1 MEGGIAPTSQLL
13 FRACEEGNF
22 ENARRLLEPPEE
34 EEAGVGA
41 PQVPVDCTDDDGN
54 SALQFA
60 AGNGHEQL
68 VRFLLM
74 KGASVDSRNHYGWTP
89 LMQAGRFGHLDV
101 AQVLLENGA
110 DANAANKLGAG
121 VLTAAA
127 RGGHPGLA
135 RALLESGARAP
146 DPGPGDTTGPGPGP
160 ARCGEEDNDEGERD
174 RATGDLTP
182 LMVAAQHGRE
192 AAVRVLLEWGSAA
205 GQAGHTSGWSAL
217 MLAALS
223 GELGVAQQ
231 LIDRGA
237 DPNLTNA
244 AGMTAFEIA
253 CTAKQR
259 EMRHYLDSKTTNRP
273 KSDEEK
279 RRPDIFCALKLGSYP
294 LVKEI
299 LDEDANQANI
309 VNADGASPLMIAAM
323 TGQLELVQLL
333 CERNSDIDKQDGVHG
348 WTALM
353 QATYHGSKD
362 VVKYLLNQGADVNLC
377 AKDGVTAFDLVM
389 LLNDP
394 DTELVRLLAS
404 VCMQVDKERS
414 KPKSKTVPRSRS
426 KLSLNIPAPPED
438 KGGLKSWWNRM
449 SNRFRKL
456 KLTRT
461 LRQGFSSNRLAPFL
475 DDPKIGLDSTMK
487 ATQKDDS
494 NDSAL
499 TSAGNIDF
507 SMAWTSQSKNGGH
520 GHTCTEKDD
529 VLLTTMLR
537 NGAPFTRLPSDK
549 LKAVIPPF
557 LPPSNFEVWS
567 SDRIR
572 MNKDGKMEHT
582 ALSMPRRFAK
592 ANFNSSG
599 NSDITSVSRM
609 GKSVK
614 LPPIPNL
621 TRSPTSPQ
629 NSGHFNYSP
638 HSSGGSN
645 GVAGV
650 NRHCIGES
658 HNRSGGSSDSVLS
671 QIAAQR
677 RKAAGLPDLKTTRSE
692 ILPQLIFVETNL
704 PELPASST
712 ADNCIVQKCSQQ
724 RPSSGTSSNS
734 KSTSPTLT
742 PSPSPTPKSPQGESS
757 LSSSSHQH
765 SKNSGGS
772 SSGTL
777 TDEDELSS
785 ILKKLSLEKYQP
797 IFEEQEV
804 DMEAFLTLT
813 DGDLKELGVKTDG
826 SRQQILAAITE
837 LNAGKGRERQIL
849 QETIH
854 NFHSSFGSSASNS
867 RQLNFQQ
874 SPIAWIGRPT
884 TTVDKR

>member
-1 MEGGIAPTSQLL
+1 MESGIPPTFQLL

-22 ENARRLLEPPEE
+22 ENARRLLEPAEE
-34 EEAGVGA
+34 ERAEAGEEPDLRA

-60 AGNGHEQL
+60 AGNGHEHL

-74 KGASVDSRNHYGWTP
+74 KGASVDSRNRYGWTP
-89 LMQAGRFGHLDV
+89 LMQAARFGHLNV
-101 AQVLLENGA
+101 ANVLLENGA
-110 DANAANKLGAG
+110 DANAANKLGAS

-127 RGGHPGLA
+127 RGGHVGLA
-135 RALLESGARAP
+135 RALLESGARV
-146 DPGPGDTTGPGPGP
+146 DVGGDVSVGPPSWVEERTVGRTT
-160 ARCGEEDNDEGERD
+160 E
-174 RATGDLTP
+174 DLTA
-182 LMVAAQHGRE
+182 LMVAAQHGHD
-192 AAVRVLLEWGSAA
+192 AAVRVLLEWGSVA
-205 GQAGHTSGWSAL
+205 GQTGHTSGWSAL
-217 MLAALS
+217 MLAALN
-223 GELGVAQQ
+223 GQLGVAQQ
-231 LIDRGA
+231 LIERGA
-237 DPNLTNA
+237 DPNQTNA
-244 AGMTAFEIA
+244 GGVTAFEIA
-253 CTAKQR
+253 CAAKQR
-259 EMRHYLDSKTTNRP
+259 EMRNYLDSKTSNRP
-273 KSDEEK
+273 KSDEQK
-279 RRPDIFCALKLGSYP
+279 RRPDIFHALKMGSYQ

-299 LDEDANQANI
+299 LDEDACQANV

-333 CERNSDIDKQDGVHG
+333 SERNSDIDKQDGVHG

-377 AKDGVTAFDLVM
+377 AKNGVTAFDLVM

-394 DTELVRLLAS
+394 DE
-404 VCMQVDKERS
+404 
-414 KPKSKTVPRSRS
+414 
-426 KLSLNIPAPPED
+426 PE
-438 KGGLKSWWNRM
+438 
-449 SNRFRKL
+449 
-456 KLTRT
+456 
-461 LRQGFSSNRLAPFL
+461 
-475 DDPKIGLDSTMK
+475 IGLDSTMK
-487 ATQKDDS
+487 ANPKDDS
-494 NDSAL
+494 NNSAL
-499 TSAGNIDF
+499 TSVGNIDF
-507 SMAWTSQSKNGGH
+507 SMAWTSKSKNSGH
-520 GHTCTEKDD
+520 DHICTEKDD
-529 VLLTTMLR
+529 MLLTTMLR

-582 ALSMPRRFAK
+582 TYSMPHRFAK
-592 ANFNSSG
+592 PNFNSSG
-599 NSDITSVSRM
+599 NSDITATKQRN
-609 GKSVK
+609 
-614 LPPIPNL
+614 PIKPIKKEDPMCKKRTNHANDKK
-621 TRSPTSPQ
+621 SPTSQ

-645 GVAGV
+645 GVAGIS
-650 NRHCIGES
+650 RHCISES

-677 RKAAGLPDLKTTRSE
+677 RKAAGLPELKMTRPE
-692 ILPQLIFVETNL
+692 TLPQLSLVETSH
-704 PELPASST
+704 PELPVSPT
-712 ADNCIVQKCSQQ
+712 VNNCIVQKCSQQ

-757 LSSSSHQH
+757 LSSSSHQQTK
-765 SKNSGGS
+765 SSGGS

-777 TDEDELSS
+777 TDEDELTS

-826 SRQQILAAITE
+826 SRQQILAAISE

-867 RQLNFQQ
+867 RQLHFQQ
-874 SPIAWIGRPT
+874 SPIAWISRPMASS
-884 TTVDKR
+884 DKRLT